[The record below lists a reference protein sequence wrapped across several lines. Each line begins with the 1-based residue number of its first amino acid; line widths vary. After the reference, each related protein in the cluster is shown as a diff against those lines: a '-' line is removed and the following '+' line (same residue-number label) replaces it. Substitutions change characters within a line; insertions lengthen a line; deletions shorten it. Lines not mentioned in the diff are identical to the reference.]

1 VSYLVKSR
9 GDLVSGIGFGD
20 MFHSEKI
27 EEFEKNHEIC
37 SDNHDIN
44 MMIIRFK

>member
-27 EEFEKNHEIC
+27 EECEKNHEIC
-37 SDNHDIN
+37 SDNHDIY
-44 MMIIRFK
+44 IFL